1 MNNPTNNATLS
12 ERLRGLR
19 LGAMAAQWERQQAGL
34 DERPVDQRL
43 TELVAAQEAAAADNA
58 LVLGRRRAEVHMS
71 QARLGDVWY
80 RPGRGLTK
88 AMVDAL
94 ASMDWVKAA
103 RNLLITGETGRG
115 KTWLASA
122 LANAAIGARLKV
134 RYLDVPTLMHR
145 WYEHEQAGGLA
156 RFFADIS
163 GAHLLV
169 LDRWAQ
175 VPIELPS
182 VLRLDQLI
190 QARDARA
197 AIVVVSPTPTEGWVD
212 WLGGSSVA
220 QGITDRLVSRANRIE
235 LKGESLR

>member
-19 LGAMAAQWERQQAGL
+19 LGAMADQWERQQVGL
-34 DERPVDQRL
+34 DERSTEQRL
-43 TELVAAQEAAAADNA
+43 TELVDAQEAAAADNS
-58 LVLGRRRAEVHMS
+58 LVLGRRRAEVHLS
-71 QARLGDVWY
+71 QARLADVWY
-80 RPGRGLTK
+80 RAGRGLTK
-88 AMVDAL
+88 AKVDAL
-94 ASMDWVKAA
+94 AAMDWVKAG
-103 RNLLITGETGRG
+103 RNLIITGETGRG

-122 LANAAIGARLKV
+122 LANAAISARLKV
-134 RYLDVPTLMHR
+134 RCFDVPTLLHR

-163 GAHLLV
+163 SAHLLI

-175 VPIELPS
+175 VPVELPA

-190 QARDARA
+190 QARDGRA

-220 QGITDRLVSRANRIE
+220 LGIVDRLVSRANRVE
-235 LKGESLR
+235 LKGPSLR